1 MVATLDFTVLPTD
14 IFSFFTFEY
23 SNKYSQCVSGAG
35 GATAHPSSGQQNL
48 ILRTTRED
56 DIGPVTKLTDSV
68 SLSLVL
74 MYRDSREF
82 WRPILSESNHG
93 QS

>member
-1 MVATLDFTVLPTD
+1 MAATLRSTHRHFSLLYFRVFEQ
-14 IFSFFTFEY
+14 IFL
-23 SNKYSQCVSGAG
+23 CASGAG

-56 DIGPVTKLTDSV
+56 DIGTITKLTDSV

-74 MYRDSREF
+74 MYRDSREL
-82 WRPILSESNHG
+82 WRPILSELNHG
-93 QS
+93 QN